1 MMGNR
6 RSRIM
11 ILSGTTLMRYPTML
25 NHRIYADRH
34 GYRYRFDPVPYRDIW
49 NLYFHKIAAIR
60 DALQDC
66 EWLFW
71 LDDDAAFMQMDRSLE
86 DVVPEMAQD
95 QGPWG
100 IFCKS
105 PINRGAWTYLSSGNF
120 LIRNC
125 PEAHALLEACLATD
139 LAEVRAWWNADVYG
153 LYTHG
158 DQDAL
163 VYHIETNPDLSAGCL
178 ILDYTRFNTR
188 PFHFEEAGQHFLVHF
203 TNHPERSKRD
213 QMRDFAQHHGLTDFL
228 VPDATLAPYAAQ
240 VPHLLAGIG
249 EA

>member
-1 MMGNR
+1 
-6 RSRIM
+6 M

-34 GYRYRFDPVPYRDIW
+34 GYRYRFDPVPYRNVW

-71 LDDDAAFMQMDRSLE
+71 LDDDAAFMQMDTPLE
-86 DVVPEMAQD
+86 DLVPEMTQEE
-95 QGPWG
+95 GPWA

-125 PEAHALLEACLATD
+125 SESHALLEACMATD
-139 LAEVRAWWNADVYG
+139 LNEVRAW
-153 LYTHG
+153 
-158 DQDAL
+158 
-163 VYHIETNPDLSAGCL
+163 
-178 ILDYTRFNTR
+178 
-188 PFHFEEAGQHFLVHF
+188 
-203 TNHPERSKRD
+203 
-213 QMRDFAQHHGLTDFL
+213 
-228 VPDATLAPYAAQ
+228 
-240 VPHLLAGIG
+240 
-249 EA
+249 